1 MRTRASM
8 NRTLPRRV
16 AVLLIAVLGFAQA
29 SAALAACQMDRG
41 TMSQA
46 MAAQPEEPCGD
57 CGTPVTVNPND
68 SVVASAC
75 VAHCTSDLQL
85 SNAPVRDLAVP
96 ASAPLPVLSDPW
108 PAAISP
114 PGIKASPPRT
124 VPSRILL
131 HSYLI

>member
-1 MRTRASM
+1 MRMTPLCKRWIAILGLAALAFGQAS
-8 NRTLPRRV
+8 
-16 AVLLIAVLGFAQA
+16 IAV
-29 SAALAACQMDRG
+29 AACQMDRG
-41 TMSQA
+41 TMAQA

-57 CGTPVTVNPND
+57 CGTPITVNPND
-68 SVVASAC
+68 SAVASAC
-75 VAHCTSDLQL
+75 VAHCTSDLRL

-114 PGIKASPPRT
+114 PGVKASPPRT
-124 VPSRILL
+124 VPARILL